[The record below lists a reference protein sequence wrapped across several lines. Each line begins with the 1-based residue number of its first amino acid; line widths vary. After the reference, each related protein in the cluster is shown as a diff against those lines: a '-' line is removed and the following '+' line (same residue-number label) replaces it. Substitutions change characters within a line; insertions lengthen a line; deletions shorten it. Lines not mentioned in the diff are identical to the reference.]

1 MKTTLRHIINMA
13 AGLALIHGAQ
23 ALTTGFTYQ
32 GKLASGSGTANG
44 LYDFQFK
51 LFGTPSNPFNDLG
64 TFTTNSVPVSN
75 GLFSVTIDFGSAW
88 DGTDRWLEILVKTN
102 GAGSYATLTPRQAVT
117 STPYAIYTGSAG
129 WAASASQAGAV
140 LPGTVTGA
148 GIASNQ
154 VVRSINGMTDGV
166 SIPTNFWSLTGN
178 VGTTDNNFVGT
189 TDSQAL
195 QFRAGNNV
203 GLRVLPTSGR
213 PSVVGGGTDNTVGI
227 DCLNTFIGGGT
238 VNTVTGNNYYATI
251 GAGSGNTIARLG
263 SWYADN
269 SVIGG
274 GINNTNAG
282 FAAVVPGGKQN
293 FAYGEYSFAAGHS
306 AKALH
311 RSAFVW
317 SDCTPGNF
325 QSTAS
330 NQFLIR
336 ATGGVGIGTN
346 NPQGALHVAG
356 SVIASSFIGNL
367 SGLSGTITN
376 SLTFDTGSAP
386 PFTVNSSTLVNNLN
400 ADLLDGKSADAFWQL
415 GGNSG
420 TTALDYLGTSDNQ
433 PLELRAYGSRALNLR
448 YASVSL
454 GSLQWNSSINVLGGY
469 WGNTNDSGVI
479 GATIAGGGYEYY
491 SFISTIAHKNRVTGH
506 YGAIGGGFDNI
517 AGYGAVVPGGYDNSA
532 TGMGSFAA
540 GRNANATHNG
550 TFVWNDGSSDA
561 YSTSTNRFEVFA
573 GNGVNLSVGSAA
585 VAVDSL
591 KGISLD
597 AADRPIITRGFD
609 AFTSNASN
617 DKPGLGRWGLFME
630 PFQLVVGIPSDDK
643 PGRSFAVGKYETNG
657 TYTTLMTV
665 NQAGVLTCNT
675 LTLLGGA
682 DLAEPFAVSGEN
694 IPKGSAMIIDDVNP
708 GRLKMSSEAYD
719 TRVAG
724 IVSGANGISP
734 GIQLQQ
740 AGKLEGGENI
750 ALSGR
755 VYALADAGAAPIKP
769 GDLLTTSSTPGHIM
783 KAVNPA
789 RAQGAIIGKA
799 MSALPAGKGYVLVLV
814 NLQ

>member
-1 MKTTLRHIINMA
+1 MKTITRHLVKLAM
-13 AGLALIHGAQ
+13 GLALIHVAQ

-32 GKLASGSGTANG
+32 GKLTAGSGTANG

-51 LFGTPSNPFNDLG
+51 LFGTPSNPLNPFG
-64 TFTTNSVPVSN
+64 SFTTNSVPVSN
-75 GLFSVTIDFGSAW
+75 GLFTVTIDFGSAW

-102 GAGSYATLTPRQAVT
+102 GAGSYATLSPRQTIT

-129 WAASASQAGAV
+129 WAASASQASAV
-140 LPGTVTGA
+140 LPGAVTGT

-178 VGTTDNNFVGT
+178 GGTTDANFVGT
-189 TDSQAL
+189 TDFRML
-195 QFRAGNNV
+195 QFRVDNLV
-203 GLRVLPTSGR
+203 GLRIQPGTSA
-213 PSVVGGGTDNTVGI
+213 PNIIGGDTNNFISSSSKNNIIGNGANNAITNNIYYAGILGGYSNRIDKLATDWWPDGS
-227 DCLNTFIGGGT
+227 FIGGGYM
-238 VNTVTGNNYYATI
+238 NTSAGYA
-251 GAGSGNTIARLG
+251 
-263 SWYADN
+263 
-269 SVIGG
+269 
-274 GINNTNAG
+274 
-282 FAAVVPGGKQN
+282 AAVPGGYN
-293 FAYGEYSFAAGHS
+293 NYAYGEYSFAAGYS
-306 AKALH
+306 AKAMH

-317 SDCTPGNF
+317 SDFTLGGF
-325 QSTAS
+325 QSTAN

-356 SVIASSFIGNL
+356 TVIASSFIGNV

-386 PFTVNSSTLVNNLN
+386 PFNVNSTTVVPSLN
-400 ADLLDGKSADAFWQL
+400 ADLLDGLNAGSLWQL

-420 TTALDYLGTSDNQ
+420 TTTTDYLGTLGLQ
-433 PLELRAYGSRALNLR
+433 PLLFVAAGKRALSLE
-448 YASVSL
+448 YVSTAIYL
-454 GSLQWNSSINVLGGY
+454 VGNKSINTLGGY
-469 WGNTNDSGVI
+469 WGNSISSGVI
-479 GATIAGGGYEYY
+479 GATIAGGGYEYF
-491 SFISTIAHKNRVTGH
+491 SGLSTYPHENQVTGH
-506 YGAIGGGFDNI
+506 YGAVGGGFDNT
-517 AGYGAVVPGGYDNSA
+517 AGYAATVPGGSGNSA

-550 TFVWNDGSSDA
+550 TFVWNDGTSDA
-561 YSTSTNRFEVFA
+561 YSTGTNRFEVFA
-573 GNGVNLSVGSAA
+573 ENGANLSVGSAA

-591 KGISLD
+591 KGISLS
-597 AADRPIITRGFD
+597 AADRPVITRGFD
-609 AFTSNASN
+609 AFTSNASDN
-617 DKPGLGRWGLFME
+617 KAGLGRWGLFME
-630 PFQLVVGIPSDDK
+630 PSQLVVGIPSDDK

-657 TYTTLMTV
+657 TYTTLITV

-675 LTLLGGA
+675 MNILGGA

-694 IPKGSAMIIDDVNP
+694 VPKGAAMIIDDANP
-708 GRLKMSSEAYD
+708 GSLKMSCEAYD

-724 IVSGANGISP
+724 IVSGANGITP
-734 GIQLQQ
+734 GIHLKQS
-740 AGKLEGGENI
+740 GKLDGGENI

-755 VYALADAGAAPIKP
+755 VYALADAGSASIKP

-783 KAVNPA
+783 KAADPA